1 MNYTVVLILAL
12 GTLIA
17 LSRFFDREDIKEDEV
32 DELAELEAYI
42 DSRDELIANIDN
54 IYYSNVDATIEMYH
68 NSKKELDKM
77 IKNFEKE
84 RKVKKWIE
92 QK

>member
-1 MNYTVVLILAL
+1 MNCTVILILSL

-17 LSRFFDREDIKEDEV
+17 LSRFFDKEDEVEEEV

-68 NSKKELDKM
+68 NGKKELDKM

-84 RKVKKWIE
+84 RKLKR
-92 QK
+92 

>member
-1 MNYTVVLILAL
+1 MNWTVILILAI

-17 LSRFFDREDIKEDEV
+17 LSRIFDKEDIVEDEV

-42 DSRDELIANIDN
+42 DSRDDVVASIDN
-54 IYYSNVDATIEMYH
+54 IYYSNVNATIEMYH

-84 RKVKKWIE
+84 RKVKKW
-92 QK
+92 

>member
-17 LSRFFDREDIKEDEV
+17 LSRFFDREDIEEDEVEDEV

-42 DSRDELIANIDN
+42 DSRDELIASIDN
-54 IYYSNVDATIEMYH
+54 IYYSNVEATIEMYH

-84 RKVKKWIE
+84 RKVKK
-92 QK
+92 